1 MNKQEMDCQ
10 IVKDIIGEYIGL
22 DNAITKDKIAG
33 EYMRIV
39 NHGIAT
45 RTIRTVI
52 RKLRLAGVPI
62 LGNSNT
68 GYCMPASEQEGYD
81 CVEKEIYDRA
91 RSIMALKKP
100 MKRGIRAWFRNG
112 QGQLSLLEKVG

>member
-22 DNAITKDKIAG
+22 DHAITKDKIAG

-45 RTIRTVI
+45 RTIREKI
-52 RKLRLAGVPI
+52 RTLRLSGVPI
-62 LGNSNT
+62 LGNSNN
-68 GYCMPASEQEGYD
+68 GYCMPASEKEGYD
-81 CVEKEIYDRA
+81 CVEKEIYERA

-100 MKRGIRAWFRNG
+100 MKRGIRNWFRNG